1 MSGKKWTEEEIAKL
15 KELASKG
22 YNYIEIAKV
31 LGRSVHSVRIK
42 ARQLGIRKQTRKLW
56 TKEEE
61 ERLKELLKRYSLS
74 EIARILDRTRSSV
87 ASKVWELGLAPEHYN
102 GIRNTTNINTN
113 IPEWL
118 KGYVAGMIDGDGII
132 SIVKTTRNDR
142 KEPHWKP
149 LVAITNT
156 NREALE
162 FIAKEVGA
170 FRFHNKRGTI
180 GKNSKRPV
188 YRIII
193 VRHKDVLVLLE
204 MLLPYLM
211 IKRRQAELVIDFCK
225 SRLSKPN
232 HAPYDDKEKEII
244 DEVKRLNKR

>member
-1 MSGKKWTEEEIAKL
+1 MFGKKWTEEEITKL
-15 KELASKG
+15 RELVSKG
-22 YNYIEIAKV
+22 YNYIEIAKI

-42 ARQLGIRKQTRKLW
+42 ARQLGIRKQTYKQW
-56 TKEEE
+56 SKEEE
-61 ERLKELLKRYSLS
+61 ERLKELLKRHSLS
-74 EIARILDRTRSSV
+74 EIARILGRTKSSV

-102 GIRNTTNINTN
+102 SIRNTTIVNTN

-118 KGYVAGMIDGDGII
+118 KGYVAGMLDGEGTI
-132 SIVKTTRNDR
+132 SIVKATRNDR

-149 LVAITNT
+149 LVMITNT

-162 FIAKEVGA
+162 FIVREVGG
-170 FRFHNKRGTI
+170 FRFHNKKGTT
-180 GKNSKRPV
+180 GKNSKKPV
-188 YRIII
+188 YRIIM
-193 VRHKDVLVLLE
+193 VKHKDVLVLLE

-211 IKRRQAELVIDFCK
+211 IKRRQAELVIEFCK